1 MSRLDTPPPTPSDT
15 TLPGLFEGQ
24 VARTPCAVAVS
35 GPEGVLG
42 YAELNGAANRLAHHL
57 ISVYGVGPED
67 VVALA
72 VPRSALTITALLAVV
87 KAGAAYL
94 PLDAA
99 HPVQRTSAILEA
111 TRPRLLLTTGE
122 EAGRLPRTGTPELHL
137 DTLSWA
143 GLPST
148 DPTDDDRTT
157 PLHPQHP
164 AYLIHTSGTTGTP
177 KGVITTHAGLAGLA
191 ATQNERF
198 ALDTTSRVLQL
209 ASMSFDAAVMELL
222 MAFASG
228 GTLVLPPPG
237 PLAGDELAR
246 TLAEGRISHAL
257 IPPATLA
264 TVPHRAFPELR
275 TLVVGGEA
283 CPAELARLWS
293 AGRRMVNAYGPTE
306 STACAT
312 ASGPL
317 TGDGAPPLG
326 SAVRDTGVYVL
337 DEALCPVPPGVVGEV
352 YMAGTALA
360 RGYHDQP
367 ARTAERFVADPF
379 GPPGTRMYRTGDLAV
394 RRPDGTLYHRGRSD
408 HQVKIR
414 GFRIEPEEIRHTLL
428 QHPDVLQAA
437 VVPHTAPDGGT
448 RLTAYTVTTADA
460 ANTTAEQHG
469 ADTLVRG
476 WQELYDGVYA
486 ASRDAAFGENFSG
499 WNRSEDGAPIPVEEM
514 REWRDRTVDRILSL
528 SPRRVLEIGA
538 GSGLLLARI
547 APRCESYLATDLSP
561 EAVGALREHVAADPA
576 LVGRVRVECRAA
588 DALDGLPEGGFDTV
602 IINSVAQYFP
612 SGAYLVDVLTRAF
625 GLLAPGGCLFVG
637 DVRDRRLLRAFRTS
651 VTLGRDTGLADG
663 TNPAAAVARD
673 MSREEELLVEPA
685 LFTAL
690 AASLPDSAGVDL
702 RIKRGVF
709 HNELTRYRYDAV
721 LRRGPAPAT
730 DVREAARLV
739 WGQDVTSLDTLSA
752 RLAEA
757 GAFPVRL
764 VGVPDARVAPH
775 LAAAA
780 AVFAGATAQE
790 ARAAAERAGGVDP
803 EDLCARGER
812 DGLTVVVAPSSG
824 AGGRLDALFLP
835 HAGSPT
841 QTVLAGTYAGT
852 GEAGTSPAQFAT
864 CPSAVV
870 DEGAFTAELRSW
882 LEDRLPRHMV
892 PSGFVVLDALPL
904 TPHGK
909 LDRKALP
916 VPQAPATNPRGRT
929 PRTPQESVLA
939 DLFAEV
945 LGIPSVTIDDNFF
958 ELGGHSLLA
967 TRLISRIRTTL
978 HTEVPLAT
986 LFQHPT
992 IATLTPHL
1000 HHPTTSRPALEPVPR
1015 PDVLD
1020 LSPAQA
1026 RMWFLNR
1033 LDTSLPTYVEPLAFS
1048 LDGPLDRRALSEALA
1063 DVVDRHES
1071 LRTVFPEDAD
1081 APRQAVHG
1089 PGAGRTL
1096 LTVEQVDDAAG
1107 LQRRIAEE
1115 ATRGFDLTSELPVR
1129 ATLFSLGPEEHTL
1142 LLCLHHIVADG
1153 WSLAPLVRDVS
1164 RAYAARMAGS
1174 APRWAPLPVQY
1185 ADYTVWQ
1192 ERLLG
1197 DAGDP
1202 ASAHARQLTYWRE
1215 RLAGLPDEIAL
1226 PADRPRPATA
1236 SGRGAQLGVALPAPL
1251 LRKLTGLAAGT
1262 GTTLFMVLQ
1271 AGLAALLTRLGAG
1284 DDIPL
1289 GSPVAGRTD
1298 DALDDQVGFFVNT
1311 LVLRT
1316 DTSGNPTFRQLLD
1329 RVRTTDLG
1337 AWAHQDLPFEQ
1348 IVEALNPSRSTSRQ
1362 PLFQVMLAVQNAP
1375 TAELSLPGV
1384 SAGPMTMVDTGTAK
1398 LDLVLSLSEVTGT
1411 DGAPAGLRGFAE
1423 YDADR
1428 FDAATV
1434 TALLARLV
1442 RMLEAAADHPDTR
1455 MGEVDLLT
1463 GEERRQVL
1471 DLPNRTDRPRLPG
1484 TLPGLFEGQVARTP
1498 CAVAV
1503 SGPEGV
1509 LGYAELNGA
1518 ANRLAHHL
1526 ISEFGVGP
1534 EDVVALA
1541 VPRSALTITALLA
1554 VVKAGAAYLPLDAAH
1569 PVQRTSAILEAT
1581 RPRLLLTTGEEAGRL
1596 PRTGT
1601 PELHLDALS
1610 WAGLPSTDPTDD
1622 DRTTPL
1628 HPQHPAYLI
1637 HTSGTTG
1644 TPKGVTMTAEALRNL
1659 LLWHAEE
1666 EAAAEEAGRTDEP
1679 PVVALFTSLSFDVS
1693 VQEILSA
1700 LTTGKALAIP
1710 DEETRRD
1717 PDAFVRWLDKEQV
1730 GELFAPN
1737 VVIDMAAEAAE
1748 RAGLPLPCL
1757 RTIVQAGEALVP
1769 GPALLRFLDEDPSRR
1784 LHNHYGPT
1792 ETHVVTACEVPLGT
1806 ARRPQD
1812 IPLGDALPNV
1822 RVYVLDEALCPVPPG
1837 VVGEVYMAG
1846 TALARGYHDQPAR
1859 TAERFVADPFGPP
1872 GTRMYRT
1879 GDLAVRRPDGTLY
1892 HRGRSD
1898 HQVKIRGFRIE
1909 PEEIRH
1915 TLLQHPDVLQAAV
1928 VPHTAPDGGTRLT
1941 AYTVTTADAGNTTAE
1956 LRSWLED
1963 RLPRHMVPS
1972 GFVVLDALPLTP
1984 HGKLDRKALPVPQA
1998 PATNPR
2004 GRMPRTPQ
2012 ESVLADLFAEV
2023 LGIPSVTIDDNFFE
2037 LGGHSL
2043 LATRLISRI
2052 RTTLHTEVPLATLF
2066 QHPTIATLTPHL
2078 HHPTTSHGTEVLLP
2092 LRREGSLPPLFCVHP
2107 GAGLSWCY
2115 APLLPY
2121 LDPDRPV
2128 YGIQTP
2134 ALTDPGF
2141 APTNV
2146 EELARLYT
2154 AHLRGVQPRGP
2165 YHLLGW
2171 SFGGLVAHAVAT
2183 ELRAAGED
2191 VAFLCVVDGYPAE
2204 AFPEDPEP
2212 GTAEPT
2218 ASGPAASGPVASGPV
2233 ASGPA
2238 ASGPA
2243 ASGPTASGPTAS
2255 GPAASGPTASGPAAS
2270 GPAEDEGLTALLAG
2284 TDRELWPSLRH
2295 AFAHHLR
2302 LARAY
2307 RPRRF
2312 DGDLLV
2318 VSAAHDGPWRRL
2330 HEAWYPYADG
2340 TCTTRRVPCGHH
2352 DLFSPGWIG
2361 TTGPIVADALRTA
2374 ATPRTDPER

>member
-1 MSRLDTPPPTPSDT
+1 MSRPDTLPATLSDT

-24 VARTPCAVAVS
+24 VVRTPCATAVS
-35 GPEGVLG
+35 GPDGVLS

-57 ISVYGVGPED
+57 ITEYGIGPED

-72 VPRSALTITALLAVV
+72 VPRSTLTITALLAVL

-99 HPVQRTSAILEA
+99 HPVQRTSAILAA

-122 EAGRLPRTGTPELHL
+122 QAGHLPRTGTTQLLL
-137 DTLSWA
+137 DTLSCE
-143 GLPST
+143 GLPDT

-246 TLAEGRISHAL
+246 TLAEDRISHAL

-264 TVPHRAFPELR
+264 TVAYREFPDLR

-326 SAVRDTGVYVL
+326 TAVRDTDVYVL
-337 DEALCPVPPGVVGEV
+337 DEALSPVPPGEVGEV
-352 YMAGTALA
+352 YLAGTALA

-367 ARTAERFVADPF
+367 ARTAERFVADPY
-379 GPPGTRMYRTGDLAV
+379 GPAGTRMYRTGDLAV
-394 RRPDGTLYHRGRSD
+394 RRTDGTLHHRGRSD

-414 GFRIEPEEIRHTLL
+414 GFRIEPEEIQHALLRH
-428 QHPDVLQAA
+428 PRVLQAA

-448 RLTAYTVTTADA
+448 RLTAYTVITADA
-460 ANTTAEQHG
+460 GDTSPEQHG
-469 ADTLVRG
+469 GDTLVRG
-476 WQELYDGVYA
+476 WQELYDDVYA

-538 GSGLLLARI
+538 GSGLLLARV

-612 SGAYLVDVLTRAF
+612 GGAYLVDVLTRAF
-625 GLLAPGGCLFVG
+625 GLLTPGGCLFVG

-651 VTLGRDTGLADG
+651 VTLGRDSTLADG

-673 MSREEELLVEPA
+673 MGREEELLVDPA

-690 AASLPDSAGVDL
+690 AASLPDAAGVDL

-730 DVREAARLV
+730 DVRDAARLV

-757 GAFPVRL
+757 DVLPIRL

-780 AVFAGATAQE
+780 AVLAGATAQE
-790 ARAAAERAGGVDP
+790 ARAAAEHAGGVDP
-803 EDLCARGER
+803 EDLCARGEH
-812 DGLTVVVAPSSG
+812 DGLTVVIAPSPG
-824 AGGRLDALFLP
+824 AEGHLDALFLP
-835 HAGSPT
+835 HTGT
-841 QTVLAGTYAGT
+841 ETGTVLTGTYTGT
-852 GEAGTSPAQFAT
+852 GEADASPAQYAT

-870 DEGAFTAELRSW
+870 DDGEFTAELRGW

-916 VPQAPATNPRGRT
+916 VPQAPSTNPRGRM

-939 DLFAEV
+939 DLYAEV

-1000 HHPTTSRPALEPVPR
+1000 HHPTTSRPALEPLPR

-1033 LDTSLPTYVEPLAFS
+1033 LDTSLPTYVEPLTFS
-1048 LDGPLDRRALSEALA
+1048 LEGPLDRRALSEALA

-1081 APRQAVHG
+1081 APRQAVYG
-1089 PGAGRTL
+1089 SGAGRTL
-1096 LTVEQVDDAAG
+1096 LTVEHVADAG
-1107 LQRRIAEE
+1107 DLQRRIGEE

-1129 ATLFSLGPEEHTL
+1129 ATLFALGPEEHTL

-1164 RAYAARMAGS
+1164 RAYAARLAGS

-1202 ASAHARQLTYWRE
+1202 AGTHARQLTYWRE
-1215 RLAGLPDEIAL
+1215 QLAGLPEEIAL
-1226 PADRPRPATA
+1226 PADRPRPATP

-1329 RVRTTDLG
+1329 RVRATDLG

-1384 SAGPMTMVDTGTAK
+1384 SAGTMTMVDTGTAK
-1398 LDLVLSLSEVTGT
+1398 LDLVLSLSEVPGT
-1411 DGAPAGLRGFAE
+1411 DGSPAGLRGFAE
-1423 YDADR
+1423 YNADR
-1428 FDAATV
+1428 FEAPTV
-1434 TALLARLV
+1434 TALLARLA

-1471 DLPNRTDRPRLPG
+1471 DLPNRTARPRPDVS
-1484 TLPGLFEGQVARTP
+1484 LPGLFEGQVARTP
-1498 CAVAV
+1498 CATAV
-1503 SGPEGV
+1503 SGPDGV
-1509 LGYAELNGA
+1509 LSYAELNGA

-1526 ISEFGVGP
+1526 ITEYGIGP

-1541 VPRSALTITALLA
+1541 VPRSTLTITALLA
-1554 VVKAGAAYLPLDAAH
+1554 VLKAGAAYLPLDAAH
-1569 PVQRTSAILEAT
+1569 PVQRTSAILAAT
-1581 RPRLLLTTGEEAGRL
+1581 RPRLLLTTGEQAGHL

-1601 PELHLDALS
+1601 TQLLLDTLS
-1610 WAGLPSTDPTDD
+1610 CEGLPDTDPTDD

-1628 HPQHPAYLI
+1628 HPQHPVYLI

-1644 TPKGVTMTAEALRNL
+1644 TPKGVVMPAEALRNL

-1666 EAAAEEAGRTDEP
+1666 EAGEQAGSTDTP
-1679 PVVALFTSLSFDVS
+1679 SVVALFTSLSFDVS

-1737 VVIDMAAEAAE
+1737 LVIDMAAEASE
-1748 RAGLPLPCL
+1748 RAGLPLPSL

-1769 GPALLRFLDEDPSRR
+1769 GPALLRLLDEDPSRR

-1792 ETHVVTACEVPLGT
+1792 ETHVVTACEVPLDT

-1822 RVYVLDEALCPVPPG
+1822 RVYVLDEALSPAPPG
-1837 VVGEVYMAG
+1837 AVGEVYLAG

-1859 TAERFVADPFGPP
+1859 TAERFVADPYGPA

-1879 GDLAVRRPDGTLY
+1879 GDLAVRRPDGTL
-1892 HRGRSD
+1892 HHLGRSD
-1898 HQVKIRGFRIE
+1898 HQIKIRGFRIE
-1909 PEEIRH
+1909 PEEIQH
-1915 TLLQHPDVLQAAV
+1915 TLLQHPAVLQAAV
-1928 VPHTAPDGGTRLT
+1928 VPHTAPDGDTHLT
-1941 AYTVTTADAGNTTAE
+1941 AYTVTTADAGTTTAE
-1956 LRSWLED
+1956 LRGWLED

-1998 PATNPR
+1998 PSTNPR

-2012 ESVLADLFAEV
+2012 ESVLADLYAEV

-2078 HHPTTSHGTEVLLP
+2078 HHPTTSHATEVLLP
-2092 LRREGSLPPLFCVHP
+2092 LRREGTLPPLFCVHP

-2121 LDPDRPV
+2121 VDPDRPV

-2141 APTNV
+2141 VPTSV
-2146 EELARLYT
+2146 EELARLYA
-2154 AHLRGVQPRGP
+2154 AHLRSVQPGGP

-2191 VAFLCVVDGYPAE
+2191 VAFLCIVDGYPAE
-2204 AFPEDPEP
+2204 AFPEDPGP
-2212 GTAEPT
+2212 GTA
-2218 ASGPAASGPVASGPV
+2218 GPV
-2233 ASGPA
+2233 
-2238 ASGPA
+2238 
-2243 ASGPTASGPTAS
+2243 
-2255 GPAASGPTASGPAAS
+2255 
-2270 GPAEDEGLTALLAG
+2270 EDEGLTALLAG
-2284 TDRELWPSLRH
+2284 TDPELWPSLRRG
-2295 AFAHHLR
+2295 FAHHLR
-2302 LARAY
+2302 VAGTY

-2312 DGDLLV
+2312 AGDLLV
-2318 VSAAHDGPWRRL
+2318 VSADHDGPWQRL
-2330 HEAWYPYADG
+2330 HEAWYPYVDG
-2340 TCTTRRVPCGHH
+2340 TCTTARVPCGHH

-2361 TTGPIVADALRTA
+2361 TTGPLVADALRTA
-2374 ATPRTDPER
+2374 TTTSRTDRER

>member
-1 MSRLDTPPPTPSDT
+1 MSRLDTLPPTLSDA

-24 VARTPCAVAVS
+24 VARAPSATAVS
-35 GPEGVLG
+35 GPDGVLS

-57 ISVYGVGPED
+57 ITVYGVGPED

-72 VPRSALTITALLAVV
+72 VPRSTLTITALLAVL

-111 TRPRLLLTTGE
+111 TCPKLLLTTTE
-122 EAGRLPRTGTPELHL
+122 QAGRLPRTGTPQVHL
-137 DTLSWA
+137 DSLACGA
-143 GLPST
+143 GPAT
-148 DPTDDDRTT
+148 DPTDADRTT

-237 PLAGDELAR
+237 PLAGDELAH
-246 TLAEGRISHAL
+246 TLAEERISHAL

-264 TVPHRAFPELR
+264 TVAYRDLPDLR

-283 CPAELARLWS
+283 CPAELARLWA

-326 SAVRDTGVYVL
+326 TAVRDTDVYVL
-337 DEALCPVPPGVVGEV
+337 DEALCPVPPGAVGEV
-352 YMAGTALA
+352 YLAGTALA

-367 ARTAERFVADPF
+367 ARTAERFVADPY
-379 GPPGTRMYRTGDLAV
+379 GPAGTRMYRTGDLAV
-394 RRPDGTLYHRGRSD
+394 RRPDGTLHHRGRSD

-414 GFRIEPEEIRHTLL
+414 GFRIEPEEIQHTLMR
-428 QHPDVLQAA
+428 HPRVLQAA
-437 VVPHTAPDGGT
+437 VVPHTTPDGDT
-448 RLTAYTVTTADA
+448 RLTAYTVTTTDA
-460 ANTTAEQHG
+460 GNTSPEQHG
-469 ADTLVRG
+469 GVTADTGDTLVRG
-476 WQELYDGVYA
+476 WQELYDDVYA

-561 EAVGALREHVAADPA
+561 EAVGALRGHIAADPA

-588 DALDGLPEGGFDTV
+588 DALDGLPDGGFDTV

-625 GLLAPGGCLFVG
+625 ALLTPGGCLFVG

-651 VTLGRDTGLADG
+651 VTLGRDTTLADG
-663 TNPAAAVARD
+663 TNPAAAVAQD
-673 MSREEELLVEPA
+673 MAREEELLVDPA

-690 AASLPDSAGVDL
+690 AASLPDATGVDL

-721 LRRGPAPAT
+721 LRRGPAPAI

-739 WGQDVTSLDTLSA
+739 WGRDVTTLDALSA
-752 RLAEA
+752 HLTAP
-757 GAFPVRL
+757 GALPVRL

-780 AVFAGATAQE
+780 AVLAGATAQE
-790 ARAAAERAGGVDP
+790 ARAAAEHAGGVDP
-803 EDLCARGER
+803 EELCARGER
-812 DGLTVVVAPSSG
+812 DGLTVVIAPSPG
-824 AGGRLDALFLP
+824 AEGHLDALFLP
-835 HAGSPT
+835 HTATATETETGAEA
-841 QTVLAGTYAGT
+841 VLTGTYTGT
-852 GEAGTSPAQFAT
+852 GEADASPAQYAT

-870 DEGAFTAELRSW
+870 DDGEFTAELRGW

-892 PSGFVVLDALPL
+892 PSGFVILDALPL

-909 LDRKALP
+909 LDRKSLP
-916 VPQAPATNPRGRT
+916 VPRTPATNPRGRT
-929 PRTPQESVLA
+929 ARTPEEGVLV
-939 DLFAEV
+939 DLYAEV
-945 LGIPSVTIDDNFF
+945 LGIPAVTIDDNFF

-1000 HHPTTSRPALEPVPR
+1000 HHPTTSRPALQPVPR

-1048 LDGPLDRRALSEALA
+1048 LEGPLDRRALSEALA

-1081 APRQAVHG
+1081 APRQTVYG

-1096 LTVEQVDDAAG
+1096 LTVEQVDDAAD
-1107 LQRRIAEE
+1107 LQRRIAEQ
-1115 ATRGFDLTSELPVR
+1115 ATRGFDLMSELPVR
-1129 ATLFSLGPEEHTL
+1129 ATLFALGPEEHTL

-1164 RAYAARMAGS
+1164 RAYAARLAGS

-1202 ASAHARQLTYWRE
+1202 ASTHARQLTYWRE
-1215 RLAGLPDEIAL
+1215 QLAGLPEEIAL
-1226 PADRPRPATA
+1226 PADRPRPATP

-1251 LRKLTGLAAGT
+1251 LRKLNRLAAET

-1298 DALDDQVGFFVNT
+1298 DALDDQIGFFVNT

-1329 RVRTTDLG
+1329 RVRATDLG

-1375 TAELSLPGV
+1375 TDTLSLPGV
-1384 SAGPMTMVDTGTAK
+1384 SVGAMTMVDTGTAK
-1398 LDLVLSLSEVTGT
+1398 LDLVLSLSEVPGT

-1423 YDADR
+1423 YNADR
-1428 FDAATV
+1428 FDAPTV
-1434 TALLARLV
+1434 TALLARLA
-1442 RMLEAAADHPDTR
+1442 RILEAAADRPDSRT
-1455 MGEVDLLT
+1455 GEVDLLT

-1471 DLPNRTDRPRLPG
+1471 DLPNRTDRPRSDA
-1484 TLPGLFEGQVARTP
+1484 TLPGLFEGQVARAPSAT
-1498 CAVAV
+1498 AV
-1503 SGPEGV
+1503 SGPDGV
-1509 LGYAELNGA
+1509 VSYAELNGA

-1526 ISEFGVGP
+1526 ITVYGVGP

-1541 VPRSALTITALLA
+1541 VPRSTLTITALLA
-1554 VVKAGAAYLPLDAAH
+1554 VLKAGAAYLPLDAAH

-1581 RPRLLLTTGEEAGRL
+1581 CPKLLLTTTEQAGRL

-1601 PELHLDALS
+1601 PQVHLDSLACG
-1610 WAGLPSTDPTDD
+1610 AGPATDPTDA

-1644 TPKGVTMTAEALRNL
+1644 TPKGVVMPAEALCNL

-1666 EAAAEEAGRTDEP
+1666 EAAEAAGSTDAP
-1679 PVVALFTSLSFDVS
+1679 SVVALFTSLSFDVS

-1730 GELFAPN
+1730 GGLFAPN
-1737 VVIDMAAEAAE
+1737 LVIDMAAEAAE
-1748 RAGLPLPCL
+1748 RAGLPLPSL

-1769 GPALLRFLDEDPSRR
+1769 GPALLRFLGEDPSRR

-1792 ETHVVTACEVPLGT
+1792 ETHVVTACEVPLDT
-1806 ARRPQD
+1806 AHRPQD
-1812 IPLGDALPNV
+1812 IPLGDALTNV

-1837 VVGEVYMAG
+1837 AVGEVYLAG

-1859 TAERFVADPFGPP
+1859 TAERFVADPYGPA

-1879 GDLAVRRPDGTLY
+1879 GDLAVRRPDGTLH

-1909 PEEIRH
+1909 PEEIQH
-1915 TLLQHPDVLQAAV
+1915 TLLQHPGVLQAAV
-1928 VPHTAPDGGTRLT
+1928 VPHTTPDGDTRLT
-1941 AYTVTTADAGNTTAE
+1941 AYTVTTTDAATTETE

-2004 GRMPRTPQ
+2004 GRTARTP
-2012 ESVLADLFAEV
+2012 EEGVLVDLYAEV
-2023 LGIPSVTIDDNFFE
+2023 LGIPAVTIDDNFFE

-2078 HHPTTSHGTEVLLP
+2078 HHPTTSHATEVLLP
-2092 LRREGSLPPLFCVHP
+2092 LRPEGTLPPLFCIHP

-2141 APTNV
+2141 APAGV
-2146 EELARLYT
+2146 EELARLYA
-2154 AHLRGVQPRGP
+2154 AHLRSVQPSGP

-2183 ELRAAGED
+2183 ELQAAGED
-2191 VAFLCVVDGYPAE
+2191 VAFLCILDGYPAE
-2204 AFPEDPEP
+2204 AFPEDHERPEP
-2212 GTAEPT
+2212 G
-2218 ASGPAASGPVASGPV
+2218 AA
-2233 ASGPA
+2233 
-2238 ASGPA
+2238 
-2243 ASGPTASGPTAS
+2243 
-2255 GPAASGPTASGPAAS
+2255 

-2284 TDRELWPSLRH
+2284 TDPELRPSLRRG
-2295 AFAHHLR
+2295 FAHHLR
-2302 LARAY
+2302 VAGTY

-2312 DGDLLV
+2312 AGDLLV
-2318 VSAAHDGPWRRL
+2318 VSADHDEPWQRL
-2330 HEAWYPYADG
+2330 HEAWYPYSDG
-2340 TCTTRRVPCGHH
+2340 TCTTARVPCGHH

-2361 TTGPIVADALRTA
+2361 TTGSLVAEALRTA
-2374 ATPRTDPER
+2374 ATTPRTDRER

>member
-1 MSRLDTPPPTPSDT
+1 MSRPDTPSSLPSDT
-15 TLPGLFEGQ
+15 TFPGLFEGQ
-24 VARTPCAVAVS
+24 VARTPCATAVS
-35 GPEGVLG
+35 GPDGALT
-42 YAELNGAANRLAHHL
+42 YAELNGAANRLAHRL
-57 ISVYGVGPED
+57 IGAYGIGPED

-72 VPRSALTITALLAVV
+72 VPRSTLTVTALLAVL

-111 TRPRLLLTTGE
+111 TRPRLLLTTTE
-122 EAGRLPRTGTPELHL
+122 QAGLLPRTGTPLLHL
-137 DTLSWA
+137 DTLLLA
-143 GLPST
+143 GLPAT

-177 KGVITTHAGLAGLA
+177 KGVITTHAGLADLA

-198 ALDTTSRVLQL
+198 ALDATSRVLQL
-209 ASMSFDAAVMELL
+209 ASMSFDAAVMEVL
-222 MAFASG
+222 MAFAAG

-237 PLAGDELAR
+237 PLAGDALAR
-246 TLAEGRISHAL
+246 TLAEDRISHAL

-264 TVPHRAFPELR
+264 TVPYREFPHLK

-283 CPAELARLWS
+283 CPAELAALWS

-312 ASGPL
+312 ASDPL

-326 SAVRDTGVYVL
+326 TAVRDTEVYVL
-337 DEALCPVPPGVVGEV
+337 DEALCPVPPGAVGEV
-352 YMAGTALA
+352 YLAGTALA

-367 ARTAERFVADPF
+367 ARTAERFVADPY

-414 GFRIEPEEIRHTLL
+414 GFRIEPEEVRHTLL
-428 QHPDVLQAA
+428 RHPRVLQAA
-437 VVPHTAPDGGT
+437 VVPHTTPEGDT
-448 RLTAYTVTTADA
+448 RLIAYTVTTTTTDA
-460 ANTTAEQHG
+460 STATAEQHG
-469 ADTLVRG
+469 GDTLIRG
-476 WQELYDGVYA
+476 WQELYDDVYA
-486 ASRDAAFGENFSG
+486 TSREAAFGENFSG

-588 DALDGLPEGGFDTV
+588 DALDGFPENGFDTV

-612 SGAYLVDVLTRAF
+612 SGTYLVDVLTRAF
-625 GLLAPGGCLFVG
+625 ALLAPGGCLFVG

-651 VTLGRDTGLADG
+651 LALGRADAHADGAGLAA
-663 TNPAAAVARD
+663 TVARD
-673 MSREEELLVEPA
+673 MGREEELLVEPE

-690 AASLPDSAGVDL
+690 AATLPDAAGVDL

-721 LRRGPAPAT
+721 LRRGPAPTT
-730 DVREAARLV
+730 DVREAVRLL
-739 WGQDVTSLDTLSA
+739 WGRDVTSLDTLSD
-752 RLAEA
+752 RLAAA
-757 GAFPVRL
+757 GPLPVRV

-780 AVFAGATAQE
+780 AVLAGATAQE
-790 ARAAAERAGGVDP
+790 ARAAAEQAGGVDP
-803 EDLCARGER
+803 EDLCARGEH
-812 DGLTVVVAPSSG
+812 DGLTVVVAPSPG
-824 AGGRLDALFLP
+824 AEGHLDALFLP
-835 HAGSPT
+835 HTEA
-841 QTVLAGTYAGT
+841 QTVLTGTYTGT
-852 GEAGTSPAQFAT
+852 GRTDAPPAQYAT
-864 CPSAVV
+864 CPTAVV
-870 DEGAFTAELRSW
+870 DDGAFTAELRGW
-882 LEDRLPRHMV
+882 LEDRLPAHMV
-892 PSGFVVLDALPL
+892 PAGFVVLDALPL

-916 VPQAPATNPRGRT
+916 APPTPATNPRGRLPGT
-929 PRTPQESVLA
+929 PEESVLA
-939 DLFAEV
+939 GLYAEV
-945 LGIPSVTIDDNFF
+945 LGVPCVTIDDNFF

-978 HTEVPLAT
+978 HTELPLTT

-992 IATLTPHL
+992 IAGLTPHL
-1000 HHPTTSRPALEPVPR
+1000 HHPTTTTTRPPLEPVPR
-1015 PDVLD
+1015 PDALA

-1033 LDTSLPTYVEPLAFS
+1033 LDTTLPTYVEPLAFS
-1048 LDGPLDRRALSEALA
+1048 LVGPLDRRALAEALA

-1071 LRTVFPEDAD
+1071 LRTVFPESAD
-1081 APRQAVHG
+1081 APRQAVRG

-1096 LTVEQVDDAAG
+1096 LTVEQVADAAD
-1107 LQRRIAEE
+1107 LQRRIGEE
-1115 ATRGFDLTSELPVR
+1115 AARGFDLTTELPLR
-1129 ATLFSLGPEEHTL
+1129 AVLFALGPEEHTL
-1142 LLCLHHIVADG
+1142 LLSLHHIVADG
-1153 WSLAPLVRDVS
+1153 WSLAPLVRDIS
-1164 RAYAARMAGS
+1164 RAYAARRTGS
-1174 APRWAPLPVQY
+1174 APQWTPLRVQY
-1185 ADYTVWQ
+1185 ADYTLWQ

-1197 DAGDP
+1197 DAADP
-1202 ASAHARQLTYWRE
+1202 ASTHARQLTYWRE
-1215 RLAGLPDEIAL
+1215 QLAGMPEEIAL
-1226 PADRPRPATA
+1226 PADRPRPTTP

-1251 LRKLTGLAAGT
+1251 LRKLSGLATPT

-1284 DDIPL
+1284 EDIPL

-1329 RVRTTDLG
+1329 RVRATDLG

-1348 IVEALNPSRSTSRQ
+1348 IVEALNPRRSTSRQ

-1375 TAELSLPGV
+1375 SAALSLPGV
-1384 SAGPMTMVDTGTAK
+1384 SSGPMAMVDTGTAK
-1398 LDLVLSLSEVTGT
+1398 LDLVLSLSEVPGT
-1411 DGAPAGLRGFAE
+1411 DGGPAGLRGFAE
-1423 YDADR
+1423 YNADR
-1428 FDAATV
+1428 FDASTV
-1434 TALLARLV
+1434 TALLARLA
-1442 RMLEAAADHPDTR
+1442 RLLEDVADRPDTR
-1455 MGEVDLLT
+1455 IGDVDLLT
-1463 GEERRQVL
+1463 GQERRQVL
-1471 DLPNRTDRPRLPG
+1471 DLPNRTDRPRGAG

-1498 CAVAV
+1498 CATAV
-1503 SGPEGV
+1503 SGPDGV
-1509 LGYAELNGA
+1509 LTYAELNGA

-1526 ISEFGVGP
+1526 IGAYGIGP

-1541 VPRSALTITALLA
+1541 VPRSTLTVTALLA
-1554 VVKAGAAYLPLDAAH
+1554 VLKAGAAYLPLDAAH

-1581 RPRLLLTTGEEAGRL
+1581 RPRLLLTTTEQAGDL

-1601 PELHLDALS
+1601 PLLQLDTLS
-1610 WAGLPSTDPTDD
+1610 AVEGLPATDPTDD

-1644 TPKGVTMTAEALRNL
+1644 TPKGVVMPAEALLNL

-1666 EAAAEEAGRTDEP
+1666 EETREAGNTEAP

-1700 LTTGKALAIP
+1700 LTTGKSLAIP

-1717 PDAFVRWLDKEQV
+1717 PDAFARWLDKEQV

-1737 VVIDMAAEAAE
+1737 LVIDSTAEAAE
-1748 RAGLPLPCL
+1748 RAGLSLPSL

-1769 GPALLRFLDEDPSRR
+1769 GPALLRFLDEEPSRR

-1792 ETHVVTACEVPLGT
+1792 ETHVVTACEVPSDT

-1812 IPLGDALPNV
+1812 IPLGDALSNV
-1822 RVYVLDEALCPVPPG
+1822 RVYVLDEGLCPVPPG
-1837 VVGEVYMAG
+1837 AVGEVYLAG

-1859 TAERFVADPFGPP
+1859 TAERFVADPYGPP

-1879 GDLAVRRPDGTLY
+1879 GDLAVRHADGTLY

-1928 VPHTAPDGGTRLT
+1928 VPHTTPDGDTRLT
-1941 AYTVTTADAGNTTAE
+1941 AYTVTTTTTDASTATAE
-1956 LRSWLED
+1956 LRGWLED
-1963 RLPRHMVPS
+1963 RLPAHMVPA

-1984 HGKLDRKALPVPQA
+1984 HGKLDRKALPAPPT

-2004 GRMPRTPQ
+2004 GRLPGTPE
-2012 ESVLADLFAEV
+2012 ESVLAGLYAEV
-2023 LGIPSVTIDDNFFE
+2023 LGVPAVTIDDNFFE

-2052 RTTLHTEVPLATLF
+2052 RTTLHTELPLTTLF
-2066 QHPTIATLTPHL
+2066 QHPTIAGLTPHL
-2078 HHPTTSHGTEVLLP
+2078 HHPSTGTHATDVLLP
-2092 LRREGSLPPLFCVHP
+2092 LRQEGSLPPLFCVHP

-2128 YGIQTP
+2128 YGLQSP

-2141 APTNV
+2141 APTSV
-2146 EELARLYT
+2146 EELARRYT
-2154 AHLRGVQPRGP
+2154 VHLRSIQPSGP

-2171 SFGGLVAHAVAT
+2171 SFGGLVAHAIAT

-2204 AFPEDPEP
+2204 AFPEETGPR
-2212 GTAEPT
+2212 TA
-2218 ASGPAASGPVASGPV
+2218 
-2233 ASGPA
+2233 
-2238 ASGPA
+2238 
-2243 ASGPTASGPTAS
+2243 GPT
-2255 GPAASGPTASGPAAS
+2255 
-2270 GPAEDEGLTALLAG
+2270 EDEGLTALLAA
-2284 TDRELWPSLRH
+2284 TDRALWPSLRRG
-2295 AFAHHLR
+2295 FAHHLR
-2302 LARAY
+2302 VARTY
-2307 RPRRF
+2307 RPRRLA
-2312 DGDLLV
+2312 GDLLLV
-2318 VSAAHDGPWRRL
+2318 CAAHDGPWRRL
-2330 HEAWYPYADG
+2330 HEAWYPYVAGD
-2340 TCTTRRVPCGHH
+2340 CTTARVPCGHH

-2361 TTGPIVADALRTA
+2361 TTGPLVADALRTA
-2374 ATPRTDPER
+2374 TTPPHRPRKVTPP